1 MAKLSINAIFNMKSL
16 VLKQVVREFISKRE
30 VVTIEEIIEYLDH
43 INKVRYSRN
52 EVIKMLEEITNLTR

>member
-1 MAKLSINAIFNMKSL
+1 MKSL